1 MRTFLLKKKFKKIL
15 IMKIYLSEYILN
27 KDKSALSL
35 FKQLFADNQQ
45 NSDTQKKTVYFLYR
59 FISPAE

>member
-1 MRTFLLKKKFKKIL
+1 
-15 IMKIYLSEYILN
+15 MKIYLSEYILN